1 MVRCG
6 KQIMTSPYS
15 NSLSALLV
23 AVVDLTKVCF
33 GAKIGVC
40 IEALL
45 KVDVVVKVLA
55 FLKLS
60 IVIA

>member
-1 MVRCG
+1 
-6 KQIMTSPYS
+6 MTSSYS

>member
-1 MVRCG
+1 
-6 KQIMTSPYS
+6 MTSSYS
-15 NSLSALLV
+15 NSISALLV

-33 GAKIGVC
+33 EAKIGLC